1 MNPTNCDTLIIGA
14 GITGLSLASFLD
26 TDDYLIVETPSSNS
40 NFSSSVNDSG
50 ER

>member
-26 TDDYLIVETPSSNS
+26 TDDYLIVEK
-40 NFSSSVNDSG
+40 DSEVG
-50 ER
+50 GYCKTTIRN